1 VTMMDL
7 VAWVASEGVSI
18 GFAHCVPGLCAVPT
32 QAVGIVNAKI
42 AAFAAHK
49 TVILLMIN
57 RC

>member
-1 VTMMDL
+1 MMDL

-18 GFAHCVPGLCAVPT
+18 GFAHCVPGVFAVPT
-32 QAVGIVNAKI
+32 QAVGIVNTKI

-49 TVILLMIN
+49 TVILLIIN